1 MILDLERFQAQARP
15 RWRDLESLLAAL
27 EGRPD
32 RRLNPAEA
40 EQLQELYAHAA
51 ADLNRVTHGALA
63 HELRQYLERLVA
75 RAYAELYYAPP
86 TRSEIWQ
93 PRRWLRIFTA
103 FPETFRRH
111 VRYFALAVLITL
123 LGCALGGL
131 AVRYDPAS
139 VDVLLP
145 ADYLRNPGQRVHE
158 EEQGQGQGRHLDSAQ
173 IEAAF
178 SGQLIRHNI
187 EVALLAA
194 ALGVTF
200 GIGTALLLFENGVLL
215 GAVAVHYTRQGFG
228 LFMTAWLLPHGVF
241 EIPSILIAGQAGFYL
256 ARLLLRRR
264 EDRNLRQSMREW
276 LVLVA
281 GLAMM
286 LVWAGLMEAFFSQ
299 HHAPVL
305 PYGFKVAV
313 AASELVLL
321 TIYLLMIGRREIGTA
336 SRSSVPSENR

>member
-15 RWRDLESLLAAL
+15 RWRELEALLAAL

-32 RRLNPAEA
+32 RMMKPEEA
-40 EQLQELYAHAA
+40 EQLQELYAQTG
-51 ADLNRVTHGALA
+51 ADLNRVIHGSLA

-75 RAYAELYYAPP
+75 RAYAELYFAPP
-86 TRSEIWQ
+86 VRSEIWQ

-103 FPETFRRH
+103 FPEAFRRH
-111 VRYFALAVLITL
+111 FRYFAFAVLITL
-123 LGCALGGL
+123 LGCAFGGL

-139 VDVLLP
+139 VDILLP
-145 ADYLRNPGQRVHE
+145 ADYLRNPGQRVHDE
-158 EEQGQGQGRHLDSAQ
+158 EEGQGQHRHSAQ
-173 IEAAF
+173 TEAAF
-178 SGQLIRHNI
+178 SAQLIRHNI

-215 GAVAVHYTRQGFG
+215 GAVAIHYTRQGFG

-256 ARLLLRRR
+256 AHLLLRRR
-264 EDRNLRQSMREW
+264 EDRNVRQSMREW

-286 LVWAGLMEAFFSQ
+286 LVWAGIMEAFFSQ

-305 PYGFKVAV
+305 PYGFKVTV
-313 AASELVLL
+313 AAAELLLL
-321 TIYLLMIGRREIGTA
+321 TIYLMTTGRRQVVAVTP
-336 SRSSVPSENR
+336 SSVPSGNR

>member
-1 MILDLERFQAQARP
+1 MKR
-15 RWRDLESLLAAL
+15 SK
-27 EGRPD
+27 GR
-32 RRLNPAEA
+32 
-40 EQLQELYAHAA
+40 
-51 ADLNRVTHGALA
+51 
-63 HELRQYLERLVA
+63 
-75 RAYAELYYAPP
+75 
-86 TRSEIWQ
+86 
-93 PRRWLRIFTA
+93 
-103 FPETFRRH
+103 
-111 VRYFALAVLITL
+111 
-123 LGCALGGL
+123 GGTC
-131 AVRYDPAS
+131 
-139 VDVLLP
+139 
-145 ADYLRNPGQRVHE
+145 
-158 EEQGQGQGRHLDSAQ
+158 DSAQ
-173 IEAAF
+173 TEAAF
-178 SGQLIRHNI
+178 SAQLIKHNI

-215 GAVAVHYTRQGFG
+215 GAVAVHYTQQGFG

-264 EDRNLRQSMREW
+264 EDRNVRQSMREW

-313 AASELVLL
+313 AVAELVLL
-321 TIYLLMIGRREIGTA
+321 TIYLLMIGRREIGTEAIPMFFGEQMTETRPNPRVDRGRTDHCDPGRRVIPLA
-336 SRSSVPSENR
+336 SGRTRFPALRDAARYRDRVGHGERSGTDGLLDFLKSARIWIHGHHARGVRDRVCL

>member
-1 MILDLERFQAQARP
+1 
-15 RWRDLESLLAAL
+15 
-27 EGRPD
+27 
-32 RRLNPAEA
+32 LNAGEA
-40 EQLQELYAHAA
+40 EQLQELYVLAA
-51 ADLNRVTHGALA
+51 ADLNRVTHGSLA
-63 HELRQYLERLVA
+63 YELRQYLERLVA

-86 TRSEIWQ
+86 TRSQIWQ

-111 VRYFALAVLITL
+111 ARYFAFAVLITL

-158 EEQGQGQGRHLDSAQ
+158 EEGQGQGRHLDSAQ
-173 IEAAF
+173 TEAAF
-178 SGQLIRHNI
+178 SAQLIKHNI

-194 ALGVTF
+194 ALGITF

-256 ARLLLRRR
+256 ARLLLRPR
-264 EDRNLRQSMREW
+264 EDRNLRQAIREW

-313 AASELVLL
+313 AIAELVLL
-321 TIYLLMIGRREIGTA
+321 TIYLITIGRRETA
-336 SRSSVPSENR
+336 SEGRSRISSENR

>member
-1 MILDLERFQAQARP
+1 MILNLERFQAQARP
-15 RWRDLESLLAAL
+15 RWKNLESLLDAL
-27 EGRPD
+27 ETRPD
-32 RRLNPAEA
+32 RRLNPAEGQ
-40 EQLQELYAHAA
+40 QLQDLYAQAA

-63 HELRQYLERLVA
+63 PELTRYLERLVA
-75 RAYAELYYAPP
+75 RAHAELYYEPP
-86 TRSEIWQ
+86 TPSELWQ
-93 PRRWLRIFTA
+93 PRRWSRIFRA
-103 FPETFRRH
+103 FPESFRRQLPS
-111 VRYFALAVLITL
+111 FALAVLVTI

-131 AVRYDPAS
+131 AVHYDPAS

-158 EEQGQGQGRHLDSAQ
+158 EEHGHSQHLNSAQ
-173 IEAAF
+173 TEAAF
-178 SGQLIRHNI
+178 SAQLIRHNI
-187 EVALLAA
+187 EVALLTA

-215 GAVAVHYTRQGFG
+215 GAVAVHYTQRGFG
-228 LFMTAWLLPHGVF
+228 LFVSAWLLPHGVF

-256 ARLLLRRR
+256 ARLLLHRR

-286 LVWAGLMEAFFSQ
+286 LVWAGIMEAFFSQ

-313 AASELVLL
+313 AIAELVLL
-321 TIYLLMIGRREIGTA
+321 TLYLLLIGRSEIGA
-336 SRSSVPSENR
+336 DARSSLPSENR

>member
-1 MILDLERFQAQARP
+1 VIMDLERFQVQAGP
-15 RWRDLESLLAAL
+15 RWRDLESLLAVL
-27 EGRPD
+27 ESRPD
-32 RRLNPAEA
+32 RRVNPPEA
-40 EQLQELYAHAA
+40 EQLQELYAQVA

-63 HELRQYLERLVA
+63 PELRQYLERLVA
-75 RAYAELYYAPP
+75 RAYAELYYTP
-86 TRSEIWQ
+86 TLRSEVWQ

-103 FPETFRRH
+103 FPETFRRNT
-111 VRYFALAVLITL
+111 RYFVLAVLITL
-123 LGCALGGL
+123 LGCAFGGL

-158 EEQGQGQGRHLDSAQ
+158 EEQGQGRRLDSAQ
-173 IEAAF
+173 TEAAF
-178 SGQLIRHNI
+178 SAQLIRHNI
-187 EVALLAA
+187 QVALLAA

-215 GAVAVHYTRQGFG
+215 GAVAVHYTQQGFG
-228 LFMTAWLLPHGVF
+228 LFLTAWLLPHGAF

-264 EDRNLRQSMREW
+264 EDRNSRQSMREW

-313 AASELVLL
+313 AAAELVLL
-321 TIYLLMIGRREIGTA
+321 AIYLLMIGRREISA
-336 SRSSVPSENR
+336 ESRSFVPSENR

>member
-1 MILDLERFQAQARP
+1 VILDLQRFQAHAQP
-15 RWRDLESLLAAL
+15 RWSKLESLLAAL

-32 RRLNPAEA
+32 RRLNPTEA
-40 EQLQELYAHAA
+40 EQLQELYAQTA

-63 HELRQYLERLVA
+63 PDLRQYLERLVA

-86 TRSEIWQ
+86 TRSEVWE
-93 PRRWLRIFTA
+93 PRRWLRIFAA
-103 FPETFRRH
+103 FPEAFRRQSRFF
-111 VRYFALAVLITL
+111 VLAVMITA

-139 VDVLLP
+139 VEVLLP
-145 ADYLRNPGQRVHE
+145 ADYLRNPDQRVQQE
-158 EEQGQGQGRHLDSAQ
+158 EKGQNRHLDSAQ

-178 SGQLIRHNI
+178 SAKLITHNVQ
-187 EVALLAA
+187 VALLAA

-215 GAVAVHYTRQGFG
+215 GAVAVRYAQQGLG
-228 LFMTAWLLPHGVF
+228 LFVAAWLLPHGAF

-264 EDRNLRQSMREW
+264 EDRDMRRTIREW
-276 LVLVA
+276 LLLIG

-286 LVWAGLMEAFFSQ
+286 LVWAGMMEAFFSQ
-299 HHAPVL
+299 HHAPAL

-313 AASELVLL
+313 GAAELVLL
-321 TIYLLMIGRREIGTA
+321 TVYLLLMGRGKSAAEA
-336 SRSSVPSENR
+336 PVSVPSESK

>member
-1 MILDLERFQAQARP
+1 LILDLERFQALARP

-40 EQLQELYAHAA
+40 EQLQELYAQTA

-63 HELRQYLERLVA
+63 PELSQYLERLMA
-75 RAYAELYYAPP
+75 RAYAELYFAPP
-86 TRSEIWQ
+86 VRSDLWQ
-93 PRRWLRIFTA
+93 PRRWLKIFTA

-111 VRYFALAVLITL
+111 ARYFALAALITL
-123 LGCALGGL
+123 LGSAFGGL

-145 ADYLRNPGQRVHE
+145 AEYLREPGQRVHE
-158 EEQGQGQGRHLDSAQ
+158 EEEGQGRHPHSAQ
-173 IEAAF
+173 TEAAF
-178 SGQLIRHNI
+178 SAQLIRHNI

-215 GAVAVHYTRQGFG
+215 GAVAVHYTQQGFG
-228 LFMTAWLLPHGVF
+228 LFVTAWLLPHGVF

-264 EDRNLRQSMREW
+264 EDRNVRQSMREW

-299 HHAPVL
+299 HHEPVL

-313 AASELVLL
+313 AAAELTLL
-321 TIYLLMIGRREIGTA
+321 TIYLLLIGRREIGTDA
-336 SRSSVPSENR
+336 RSSVPSENR

>member
-1 MILDLERFQAQARP
+1 VILDLERFQAQARP
-15 RWRDLESLLAAL
+15 RWHELESLLTAL
-27 EGRPD
+27 ESRPD
-32 RRLNPAEA
+32 RRLNPEEA
-40 EQLQELYAHAA
+40 EQLQELYARVA
-51 ADLNRVTHGALA
+51 ADLNRVTHGSLA

-75 RAYAELYYAPP
+75 RAYAELYYAPS

-93 PRRWLRIFTA
+93 PRSWLRIFTV

-111 VRYFALAVLITL
+111 SRYFGLAVLVTL

-145 ADYLRNPGQRVHE
+145 ADYLRDPGKRVHDE
-158 EEQGQGQGRHLDSAQ
+158 EEQGRGRHLDSAQ
-173 IEAAF
+173 NEAAF
-178 SGQLIRHNI
+178 SGRLIRHNI
-187 EVALLAA
+187 QVALLAA

-228 LFMTAWLLPHGVF
+228 LFMSAWLLPHGVF

-256 ARLLLRRR
+256 ARILLHRR
-264 EDRNLRQSMREW
+264 EDRNVRQSMREW

-286 LVWAGLMEAFFSQ
+286 LVWAGIMEAFFSQ

-305 PYGFKVAV
+305 PYSFKVAV
-313 AASELVLL
+313 AVAELVLL
-321 TIYLLMIGRREIGTA
+321 TIYLLLIGRRESGTEPHLGI
-336 SRSSVPSENR
+336 SSESK